1 MSAPSQTNGPAAV
14 ASRTAWPAILRET
27 TIEVFATMVGVSL
40 TAPVRA
46 EAPMPPQLTAMVGI
60 AGPLRATLSLW
71 CSTHSA
77 TLIASQTLGV
87 SEDEARA
94 QQFDAAGEICNII
107 AGYFKAK
114 VGLGAQCMLSVP
126 MVLAGHDY
134 QVRTR
139 AQEVRMELALLYER
153 EPIWIALD
161 IGPP

>member
-27 TIEVFATMVGVSL
+27 AIEVFATMVGVSL

-87 SEDEARA
+87 SEDEARP
-94 QQFDAAGEICNII
+94 QQFDAARETSNIT
-107 AGYFKAK
+107 APYFKPT
-114 VGLGAQCMLSVP
+114 VSLPPQSILPVP
-126 MVLAGHDY
+126 I
-134 QVRTR
+134 
-139 AQEVRMELALLYER
+139 LL
-153 EPIWIALD
+153 
-161 IGPP
+161 PPH